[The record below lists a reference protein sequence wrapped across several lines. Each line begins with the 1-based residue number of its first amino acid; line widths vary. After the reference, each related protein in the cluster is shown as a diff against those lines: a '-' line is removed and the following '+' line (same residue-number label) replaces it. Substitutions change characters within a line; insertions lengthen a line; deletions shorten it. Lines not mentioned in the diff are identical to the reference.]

1 MSIYLGTTNIGRIY
15 HGGTE
20 ISDVYLGSVH
30 LFSSGVDPYNPLGL
44 PQYTIRARFST
55 TPTGNSGFSGTIT
68 HVSGDIYDIQ
78 TDTNSWASLF
88 GAPLLGS
95 PKISVPPTEILG
107 GNCAGVTSLSTAFK
121 GCSSITS
128 MPLMDTRSVTVLSNA
143 FNGCSSLVSVANLPL
158 GSVTNMVSAFANC
171 SALVSVPNFTTT
183 SVTNTSY
190 MFRNCTSLTTAPSIN
205 TYNVQDM
212 SHMFDG
218 CTSLTAVPLYD
229 THSVTNMESTFNGCT
244 SVASGALSLYT
255 QASSQINVPTN
266 HTDTFKNCGTNTTTG
281 LAELNQIPSAWG
293 GLYTPAGIS
302 YTFEKYYYSAAQTD
316 TAAYSTR
323 ALSGYLAG
331 AVWVPSSGAALPGG
345 TLRSFTTP
353 QTAQSMR
360 VNPVSKFYRWNTA
373 TTQSS
378 TRAVKFG
385 MFAVPKANLS
395 RQNVYDTDYGWKSST
410 EPQFLYQIASV
421 GNAPSYSYSTYTPPA
436 NTEFTI
442 SSDNP
447 TIPSGS
453 ALILCLY
460 IYSGGNYYFG
470 TVARTSYGY
479 LPYSSNN
486 DLVLSLG

>member
-1 MSIYLGTTNIGRIY
+1 MSVYIGNTNIGRIY

-30 LFSSGVDPYNPLGL
+30 LFSSGADPYNPLGL

-78 TDTNSWASLF
+78 TDTNSWNSLF
-88 GAPLLGS
+88 GANLLGS

-107 GNCAGVTSLSTAFK
+107 GNCAGVTSLTNAFK

-128 MPLMDTRSVTVLSNA
+128 MPLMDTRSVTLLSNA

-158 GSVTNMVSAFANC
+158 DSVTNMVSAFANC

-190 MFRNCTSLTTAPSIN
+190 MFRNCTSLTTAPNIN
-205 TYNVQDM
+205 TYHVQDM
-212 SHMFDG
+212 SYMFAG

-229 THSVTNMESTFNGCT
+229 THSVTNMDSTFSGCT

-255 QASSQINVPTN
+255 QASSQTNVPTN

-293 GLYTPAGIS
+293 GLYTPTGIS
-302 YTFEKYYYSAAQTD
+302 YTFEKYYYSAATTD
-316 TAAYSTR
+316 TAAYTPR
-323 ALSGYLAG
+323 ALAGYLSG
-331 AVWVPSSGAALPGG
+331 AVWVPSNGAALSGG
-345 TLRSFTTP
+345 TLLSFTTP

-360 VNPVSKFYRWNTA
+360 VYPRSNFYKWNTG
-373 TTQSS
+373 TNNPTS
-378 TRAVKFG
+378 RAVSFG

-395 RQNVYDTDYGWKSST
+395 RQEVYSGNYGWKSSS
-410 EPQFLYQIASV
+410 EPQFLYEIASV
-421 GNAPSYSYSTYTPPA
+421 GRVPTTSYSTYTPPA
-436 NTEFTI
+436 NTEFPI
-442 SSDNP
+442 SSGNP
-447 TIPSGS
+447 SVPSGS
-453 ALILCLY
+453 AIILCLY
-460 IYSGGNYYFG
+460 IYSDGYYYFG
-470 TVARTSYGY
+470 ITPRTTYGY